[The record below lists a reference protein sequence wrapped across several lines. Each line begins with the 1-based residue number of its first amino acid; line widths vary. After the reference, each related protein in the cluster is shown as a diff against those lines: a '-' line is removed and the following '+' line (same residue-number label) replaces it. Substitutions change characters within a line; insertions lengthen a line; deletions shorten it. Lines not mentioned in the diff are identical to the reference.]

1 MSRAKI
7 PNLRSFQNGLIPL
20 SRASTRR
27 RYSPILGITSWYQS
41 LLRPRSP
48 HWLIESLT
56 VESSHT
62 LKNILSP
69 ILYRRV
75 GFLCFSSPFSLVRT
89 PDVCSCLSYL
99 QNLHK
104 IFLGIPRVFWDC
116 FDVLV
121 TRILF
126 SMPPVTEELSFG
138 VSLTQVYRG
147 STKYLRRPTSK
158 ISPIRPVAR

>member
-1 MSRAKI
+1 M
-7 PNLRSFQNGLIPL
+7 PL

-27 RYSPILGITSWYQS
+27 RYNSILGITSWYS
-41 LLRPRSP
+41 EPSP
-48 HWLIESLT
+48 TQEPPLFDRI
-56 VESSHT
+56 VDGRVQAHT
-62 LKNILSP
+62 ENFLSP

-89 PDVCSCLSYL
+89 PDDYSCLSYL
-99 QNLHK
+99 QKLHQF
-104 IFLGIPRVFWDC
+104 FLGIPRVFWDC

-126 SMPPVTEELSFG
+126 SMPPVPGELSFG
-138 VSLTQVYRG
+138 VLSSQAYRG